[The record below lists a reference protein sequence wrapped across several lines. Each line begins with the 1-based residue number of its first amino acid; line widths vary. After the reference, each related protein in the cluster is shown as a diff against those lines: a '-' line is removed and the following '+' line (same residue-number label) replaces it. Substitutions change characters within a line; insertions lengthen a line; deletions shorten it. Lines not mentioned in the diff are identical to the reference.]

1 MKGLKFHFVFLFF
14 VVFTVVLLGRLFF
27 IQIVQGDFYKALAEG
42 LHFFPGETSF
52 QRGEIFFKNGE
63 PLAIN
68 KKWQLAWA
76 HPLKIKEKEEFAR
89 KVSEILEMPEGLI
102 LEKIRQEDALYV
114 MLKNKLTD
122 KELENL
128 RNLNLEGLNIDEI
141 EGRYYPQEF
150 LASKVVGFFGG
161 EETGQYGIEQS
172 YNEVLTGGN
181 NFDVA
186 DLVLTLDYKIQFM
199 AEKLLTEAQENLGI
213 ESGQI
218 IVIEPYSGKIL
229 AIANFPNFNPNQYQE
244 FATQNNLAIFQND
257 STQKIF
263 EPGSVLKSITFAAAL
278 NEDKITQETTYV
290 DKGVVNIGGWPIYN
304 YAQRIYDL
312 TSMSEVLEK
321 SINTGAVFVEQ
332 KLGHTLFLKYLE
344 KFGFFEKTGIDLE
357 ETFSE
362 NKEFK
367 KGYEVNFATA
377 SFGQGIEMTPIQLIR
392 AYCAIANGGKLIH
405 PFIVEK
411 ILKEEKVIEIE
422 PEISSVQI
430 ISQKTSRQL
439 TAMLVNVVEEGFAR
453 TAKIPGYYIAGKTG
467 TALIPWSSLGKKES
481 GYSEETWQSFI
492 GWFPAF
498 NPKVLILVKLDRPET
513 KTAEYSA
520 VPIFNKL
527 AQYLINYQQIP
538 PDYE

>member
-362 NKEFK
+362 
-367 KGYEVNFATA
+367 
-377 SFGQGIEMTPIQLIR
+377 
-392 AYCAIANGGKLIH
+392 IANGGKLIH